1 MRTHQHLRGCGQIG
15 RCSRHWPLAGQ
26 FGHGEGWSA
35 HVRLCEFGK
44 GKIREEVD
52 LADVQ
57 HSAEA

>member
-1 MRTHQHLRGCGQIG
+1 MQQT
-15 RCSRHWPLAGQ
+15 LAFGGQ
-26 FGHGEGWSA
+26 FGDGEGWSA